1 MATVHRENGFEF
13 RIWPNDHAPP
23 HVHAWK
29 AGGMAKIELV
39 DGFGVVKVRE
49 MKPIDVIRA
58 VRIVIANE
66 ARLIQ
71 AWGEIHVQPK
81 AGTDRCGDPGADPR
95 RH

>member
-13 RIWPNDHAPP
+13 RIWPNDHTPP

-29 AGGMAKIELV
+29 AGGKAKIELV
-39 DGFGVVKVRE
+39 DGFGVVKVRD
-49 MKPIDVIRA
+49 MKPVDVIRA

-66 ARLIQ
+66 AQLIQ
-71 AWGEIHVQPK
+71 SWGEIHVQRK